1 MKKIRLGPGFTI
13 FILFFGIAALDAF
26 QTHNWSNII
35 FWVAIGFVFLLT
47 DNLKKA

>member
-1 MKKIRLGPGFTI
+1 MKKLKPGPGFTI

-26 QTHNWSNII
+26 QTHNWSAII
-35 FWVAIGFVFLLT
+35 FWLAIGVVFLLA